1 MLSFAIL
8 ILQLWSF
15 TGIAL
20 LLHYATPRIG
30 LAPMFFYLSAIITL
44 LNPGE
49 LLALF
54 IEPIPGVIIR
64 TGAHVFVPV
73 LLVMLLVLYV
83 ANGTSLAQL
92 VLYAMTGVN
101 ALIFLVLSFIL
112 IYMHLSDV
120 TIPVTGFVTVNRTL
134 DTRFLRGL
142 VASTFAFFGD
152 TFIMVI
158 FYQWI
163 RNRFSKIPL
172 WVTITMTLIL
182 SLWADSIL
190 YNVFANLGTERFRLW
205 LPGDILAKT
214 LAGLV
219 VAPFVTYY
227 LTVIAPKSPS
237 FQGNEKR
244 PTLDLLMGMFGGVKK
259 SLTIL
264 QEQIHEKE
272 LALTSARER
281 VKLLQDMVRDASH
294 DLKSPVTSLLIKIHL
309 LERAKDDITRARYLN
324 ELKNQSQ
331 QLSALIDD
339 LFTLARLDSSRIGD
353 KNQVNITHI
362 GEHVYRIF
370 YPIAEENQV
379 RLEFTHPVNPILYH
393 GIADEIERIFLN
405 LVGNAIR
412 YTREGKVILDVHEN
426 EDSVF
431 ITVKDTG
438 IGIHDDDLPHIFNRF
453 FRSKTAKESGI
464 HGTGLGLPIVK
475 TIVDLHHGDI
485 QVESVVNVG
494 TTFTII
500 LPKKAV
506 LNHN

>member
-20 LLHYATPRIG
+20 LLHHATPRIG
-30 LAPMFFYLSAIITL
+30 LAPMFFYISAIVTL

-54 IEPIPGVIIR
+54 IEPFPGVIIR
-64 TGAHVFVPV
+64 TGAHVFVPL
-73 LLVMLLVLYV
+73 LLVILLVLYIS
-83 ANGTSLAQL
+83 NGTSLAQL

-101 ALIFLVLSFIL
+101 VLILGVLSFIL

-120 TIPVTGFVTVNRTL
+120 TIPMTGFVTVNRTL

-142 VASTFAFFGD
+142 IASSIAFFGD

-158 FYQWI
+158 FYQWL
-163 RNRFSKIPL
+163 RNQCSKIPL
-172 WVTITMTLIL
+172 WLTITMTLL
-182 SLWADSIL
+182 LALWLDSIF
-190 YNVFANLGTERFRLW
+190 YNLLANLGTERFQLW
-205 LPGDILAKT
+205 LPGDIMAKT
-214 LAGLV
+214 LAGFV
-219 VAPFVTYY
+219 IAPFVTYY
-227 LTVIAPKSPS
+227 LTAIAPKSPA
-237 FQGNEKR
+237 FQGNKKR
-244 PTLDLLMGMFGGVKK
+244 PTLDVLMGMFGGLKT
-259 SLTIL
+259 SLAVL

-281 VKLLQDMVRDASH
+281 VRLLQDMVRDASH
-294 DLKSPVTSLLIKIHL
+294 DLKSPITSLLIKIHL
-309 LERAKDDITRARYLN
+309 LERAKDEASRTRYLN

-331 QLSALIDD
+331 ELSSLIDD
-339 LFTLARLDSSRIGD
+339 LFTLARLDSSRIGE
-353 KNQVNITHI
+353 KSEINITTI
-362 GEHVYRIF
+362 GESVYRIF
-370 YPIAEENQV
+370 YPIAEENRV
-379 RLEFTHPVNPILYH
+379 HLEFTHPENPIFYE

-426 EDSVF
+426 EESVF
-431 ITVKDTG
+431 IAVKDTG

-453 FRSKTAKESGI
+453 FRSKTAKEHGI

-485 QVESVVNVG
+485 LVDSVINQG
-494 TTFTII
+494 TTFTIV
-500 LPKKAV
+500 LPKKFIP
-506 LNHN
+506 NHN